1 MSRRHIERKKN
12 REGAD
17 SGAVSVLKNALKGVL
32 LAIPIMLLLTLI
44 AAYIAYTR
52 EDPNSAVGALSFTIL
67 YISALLAGLFASK
80 GGKESPLLSAALSG
94 VMLAFI
100 LLIVSFFFGEEH
112 SAGYGWGIGLLIRSS
127 LVAVSALGGFIGIHK
142 VNSKRRKRRRS

>member
-32 LAIPIMLLLTLI
+32 FAIPIMLLLTLI

-52 EDPNSAVGALSFTIL
+52 EDPNSAVGVFSFTIL

-100 LLIVSFFFGEEH
+100 LLIVSFFFGEEY